1 MLKGVFMKKY
11 LAEIFGLNVKIENWD
26 GMSKLPL
33 YLRNKREYF
42 VLSMGNVQSVLM
54 KNNSDNFNVSGF
66 EKEMQEIEKYAE
78 MSVILWLDA
87 VSTYQRNALVKN
99 RIPFIVPNSQI
110 YVPELGMCLKEFC
123 AGKREKVEKMTATT
137 QFLLLYFIY
146 QKKHEEKSQSEIAE
160 YLNMSAMNV
169 SRAVQELQE
178 LGLLESRKEGTS
190 KVIKS
195 VATGKELYQLSS
207 GYLQSPVQKKIYV
220 SLKYFDMD
228 LPFAGETALA
238 KKSML
243 NYPKCTVYAMDKK
256 LLKDIPKEAIVEPKF
271 MTDNDYVEIELW
283 KYNPSIYTAD
293 EMVDIVSLVQ
303 SLKDVEDERV
313 EMQIEEIMEK
323 YKW

>member
-1 MLKGVFMKKY
+1 MKKY
-11 LAEIFGLNVKIENWD
+11 LAEIFGLSVKIEDWN
-26 GMSKLPL
+26 GKSKLPL

-42 VLSMGNVQSVLM
+42 VLSIEDVQSILM
-54 KNNSDNFNVSGF
+54 KNNSGNFNISVF
-66 EKEMQEIEKYAE
+66 EKEMREIENHSE

-110 YVPELGMCLKEFC
+110 FVPKLGISLKEFC
-123 AGKREKVEKMTATT
+123 AGKREKVEKISAAT

-146 QKKHEEKSQSEIAE
+146 QKKHEEKSQSELAE

-195 VATGKELYQLSS
+195 IAIGKELYQLSS

-243 NYPKCTVYAMDKK
+243 NYPKYTVFAMDKK
-256 LLKDIPKEAIVEPKF
+256 LIKDIPKDAIVEPKF
-271 MTDNDYVEIELW
+271 LKDNDYVEIELW
-283 KYNPSIYTAD
+283 KYNPLVYTSD

-303 SLKDVEDERV
+303 SLKDAEDERV
-313 EMQIEEIMEK
+313 EMQIEEIMKE

>member
-1 MLKGVFMKKY
+1 MKKY
-11 LAEIFGLNVKIENWD
+11 LAEIFGLSVKIENWD
-26 GMSKLPL
+26 GKSKLPL

-87 VSTYQRNALVKN
+87 VSTYQRNALVKS

-110 YVPELGMCLKEFC
+110 FVPELGMSLKEFC
-123 AGKREKVEKMTATT
+123 AGKREKVEKISAAT

-207 GYLQSPVQKKIYV
+207 GYLQSPVQKRIYV

-238 KKSML
+238 KRSML
-243 NYPKCTVYAMDKK
+243 NYPKCTVFAMDKK
-256 LLKDIPKEAIVEPKF
+256 LVKDIPQEAIVEPKL
-271 MTDNDYVEIELW
+271 MADNDYIEIELW
-283 KYNPSIYTAD
+283 KYNPSVYTSD

-313 EMQIEEIMEK
+313 EMQIEEIMEE

>member
-1 MLKGVFMKKY
+1 
-11 LAEIFGLNVKIENWD
+11 
-26 GMSKLPL
+26 
-33 YLRNKREYF
+33 
-42 VLSMGNVQSVLM
+42 
-54 KNNSDNFNVSGF
+54 
-66 EKEMQEIEKYAE
+66 
-78 MSVILWLDA
+78 
-87 VSTYQRNALVKN
+87 
-99 RIPFIVPNSQI
+99 
-110 YVPELGMCLKEFC
+110 MCLKEFC
-123 AGKREKVEKMTATT
+123 VGKREKVEKISAAT

-160 YLNMSAMNV
+160 HLNMSAMNV
-169 SRAVQELQE
+169 SRAVQELKE

-228 LPFAGETALA
+228 LSFAGETALA
-238 KKSML
+238 KRSML
-243 NYPKCTVYAMDKK
+243 NYPKRTVFAMDKK
-256 LLKDIPKEAIVEPKF
+256 VVKDIPQEAIVEPKL
-271 MTDNDYVEIELW
+271 MTDNDYIEIELW
-283 KYNPSIYTAD
+283 KYNPSVYTSD

-313 EMQIEEIMEK
+313 EMQIEEIMEE

>member
-1 MLKGVFMKKY
+1 MKKY
-11 LAEIFGLNVKIENWD
+11 LAEIFGISVKIENWD
-26 GMSKLPL
+26 GKSKLPL

-42 VLSMGNVQSVLM
+42 VLSMGNMQSVLM
-54 KNNSDNFNVSGF
+54 KNNSDNFNVSSF

-78 MSVILWLDA
+78 MSVILWLDV

-99 RIPFIVPNSQI
+99 GIPFIVPNSQI
-110 YVPELGMCLKEFC
+110 FVPELGMSLKEFC
-123 AGKREKVEKMTATT
+123 AGKREKVEKISAAA
-137 QFLLLYFIY
+137 QFVLLYFIY
-146 QKKHEEKSQSEIAE
+146 QKKHEEKSQSKIAE

-178 LGLLESRKEGTS
+178 LGLVESRKEGTS

-207 GYLQSPVQKKIYV
+207 EYLQSPVQKKIYV

-243 NYPKCTVYAMDKK
+243 NYPKCTVFAMDKK
-256 LLKDIPKEAIVEPKF
+256 LVKNIPQEAIVEPKL
-271 MTDNDYVEIELW
+271 MTDNDYIEIELW
-283 KYNPSIYTAD
+283 KYNPSVYISD

-313 EMQIEEIMEK
+313 EMQIEEIMEE
-323 YKW
+323 YEW

>member
-1 MLKGVFMKKY
+1 MKKY
-11 LAEIFGLNVKIENWD
+11 LAEIFGLSVKIENWD
-26 GMSKLPL
+26 GKSKLPL

-87 VSTYQRNALVKN
+87 VSTYQRNALVKS

-110 YVPELGMCLKEFC
+110 FVPELGMSLKEFC
-123 AGKREKVEKMTATT
+123 AGKREKVEKISAKT

-195 VATGKELYQLSS
+195 VEIGKKLYQISS
-207 GYLQSPVQKKIYV
+207 VYLQSPVQKKIYV

-238 KKSML
+238 KRSML
-243 NYPKCTVYAMDKK
+243 NYPKCTVFAMDKK
-256 LLKDIPKEAIVEPKF
+256 LVKDIPQEAIVEPKL
-271 MTDNDYVEIELW
+271 MTDNDYIEIELW
-283 KYNPSIYTAD
+283 KYNPSVYTSD

-313 EMQIEEIMEK
+313 EMQIEEIMEE

>member
-1 MLKGVFMKKY
+1 MLKGVLMKKY
-11 LAEIFGLNVKIENWD
+11 LAEIFGISVKIENWD
-26 GMSKLPL
+26 GKSKLPL

-42 VLSMGNVQSVLM
+42 VLSMGNMQSVLM
-54 KNNSDNFNVSGF
+54 KNNADNFNVSSF

-78 MSVILWLDA
+78 MSVILWLDV

-99 RIPFIVPNSQI
+99 GIPFIVPNSQI
-110 YVPELGMCLKEFC
+110 FVPELGMSLKEFC
-123 AGKREKVEKMTATT
+123 AGKREKVEKISAAA

-146 QKKHEEKSQSEIAE
+146 QKKHEEKSQSKIAE

-178 LGLLESRKEGTS
+178 LGLVESRKEGTS

-207 GYLQSPVQKKIYV
+207 EYLQSPVQKKIYV

-243 NYPKCTVYAMDKK
+243 NYPKCTVFAMDKK
-256 LLKDIPKEAIVEPKF
+256 LVKNIPQEAIVEPKL
-271 MTDNDYVEIELW
+271 MTDNDYIEIELW
-283 KYNPSIYTAD
+283 KYNPSVYISD

-313 EMQIEEIMEK
+313 EMQIEEIMEE
-323 YKW
+323 YEW

>member
-1 MLKGVFMKKY
+1 MLLF
-11 LAEIFGLNVKIENWD
+11 
-26 GMSKLPL
+26 
-33 YLRNKREYF
+33 
-42 VLSMGNVQSVLM
+42 
-54 KNNSDNFNVSGF
+54 
-66 EKEMQEIEKYAE
+66 
-78 MSVILWLDA
+78 
-87 VSTYQRNALVKN
+87 
-99 RIPFIVPNSQI
+99 
-110 YVPELGMCLKEFC
+110 
-123 AGKREKVEKMTATT
+123 
-137 QFLLLYFIY
+137 FIY

-169 SRAVQELQE
+169 SRAVQELKE

-195 VATGKELYQLSS
+195 VATGKELYQLSC

-220 SLKYFDMD
+220 NLKYFDMD

-243 NYPKCTVYAMDKK
+243 NYPKFTVYAMDKK
-256 LLKDIPKEAIVEPKF
+256 LLKDIPQEAIVEPKL
-271 MTDNDYVEIELW
+271 MTNSDYVEIELW
-283 KYNPSIYTAD
+283 KYNPLVYKSN

-313 EMQIEEIMEK
+313 EMQIEEIMEE

>member
-1 MLKGVFMKKY
+1 MKKY
-11 LAEIFGLNVKIENWD
+11 LAEIFGISVKIENWD
-26 GMSKLPL
+26 GKSKLPL

-42 VLSMGNVQSVLM
+42 VLSMGNMQSVLM
-54 KNNSDNFNVSGF
+54 KNNSDNFNVSSF

-78 MSVILWLDA
+78 MSVILWLDV

-99 RIPFIVPNSQI
+99 GIPFIVPNSQI
-110 YVPELGMCLKEFC
+110 FVPELGMSLKEFC
-123 AGKREKVEKMTATT
+123 AGKREKVEKISAAA

-146 QKKHEEKSQSEIAE
+146 QKKHEEKSQTKIAE

-178 LGLLESRKEGTS
+178 LGLVESRKEGTS

-207 GYLQSPVQKKIYV
+207 EYLQSPVQKKIYV

-243 NYPKCTVYAMDKK
+243 NYPKCTVFAMDKK
-256 LLKDIPKEAIVEPKF
+256 LVKNIPQEAIVEPKL
-271 MTDNDYVEIELW
+271 MTDNDYIEIELW
-283 KYNPSIYTAD
+283 KYNPSVYISD

-313 EMQIEEIMEK
+313 EMQIEEIMEE
-323 YKW
+323 YEW

>member
-1 MLKGVFMKKY
+1 MKKY
-11 LAEIFGLNVKIENWD
+11 LAEIFGLSVKIENWD
-26 GMSKLPL
+26 GKSKLPL

-54 KNNSDNFNVSGF
+54 KNNSDNFNVSGY

-110 YVPELGMCLKEFC
+110 FVPELGISLKEFC
-123 AGKREKVEKMTATT
+123 AGKREKVEKISAAT

-146 QKKHEEKSQSEIAE
+146 QKKHEEKSQSEIAV

-220 SLKYFDMD
+220 SLKHFDMD

-256 LLKDIPKEAIVEPKF
+256 LLKDIPKEAIVEPKL

-283 KYNPSIYTAD
+283 KYNPSVYTSD

-313 EMQIEEIMEK
+313 EMQIEEIMEE

>member
-11 LAEIFGLNVKIENWD
+11 LAEIFGVSVKIENWD
-26 GMSKLPL
+26 GKSKLPL

-42 VLSMGNVQSVLM
+42 VLSMGNIQSLLM

-66 EKEMQEIEKYAE
+66 EKEMQEIKKHAE
-78 MSVILWLDA
+78 IPVILWLDA

-110 YVPELGMCLKEFC
+110 FIPELGMSLKEFC
-123 AGKREKVEKMTATT
+123 AGRKGKVEKISAAA

-160 YLNMSAMNV
+160 YLNMSAMNI
-169 SRAVQELQE
+169 SRAVQELKE
-178 LGLLESRKEGTS
+178 VGLLESRKERTS
-190 KVIKS
+190 KVLKS
-195 VATGKELYQLSS
+195 VAIGKELYQISR

-243 NYPKCTVYAMDKK
+243 NYPKCTVFAMDKK
-256 LLKDIPKEAIVEPKF
+256 LVKNIPQEAIVEPKL

-283 KYNPSIYTAD
+283 KYNPSVYTSD
-293 EMVDIVSLVQ
+293 QMVDIVSLVQ

-313 EMQIEEIMEK
+313 EMQIEEIMEE

>member
-1 MLKGVFMKKY
+1 MLKGAFMKKY

-26 GMSKLPL
+26 GKSKLPL

-54 KNNSDNFNVSGF
+54 KNNSDNFNVFSY

-99 RIPFIVPNSQI
+99 KIPFIVPNSQI
-110 YVPELGMCLKEFC
+110 FVPELGMSLKEFC
-123 AGKREKVEKMTATT
+123 AGKRENVEKISAAT

-146 QKKHEEKSQSEIAE
+146 QKKHEEKRQSEMAE

-178 LGLLESRKEGTS
+178 LGLLKSRREGTS
-190 KVIKS
+190 KIIKS
-195 VATGKELYQLSS
+195 VAIGKELYQLSNA
-207 GYLQSPVQKKIYV
+207 YLQSPVQKKIYV
-220 SLKYFDMD
+220 RLKQFDMS
-228 LPFAGETALA
+228 LPLAGETALA
-238 KKSML
+238 KQSML

-256 LLKDIPKEAIVEPKF
+256 LLKDIPKEVIVEPKLT
-271 MTDNDYVEIELW
+271 TDNDYVEIELW
-283 KYNPSIYTAD
+283 KYNPSVYMSD

-313 EMQIEEIMEK
+313 EMQIEEIIEE